1 MSKQWEGLNGEE
13 LSAFVANG
21 HADHEREEFAEYLE
35 QHGTERDFANWVE
48 SNPKPIKLALSL
60 FRHCPT
66 IAHTWLITALTNNA
80 TPTVHYDTLMQ
91 LGRYQMFNQ
100 TIPAYTSDV
109 LQYVDLSKIEFS
121 KLSTVFRVLLKDKS
135 FALIED
141 NWDIFLPVIIHDP
154 VKSCIDAAHNGWDL
168 RERLPQIAIPLESAN
183 EYFTA
188 CCVGG
193 VIERAR
199 LCNINPDQ
207 HEAIINAFVLTMSRN
222 NNNDPVLN
230 YLWDAYPNTPW
241 HNQSPMLSFLLH
253 ASVSMLQK
261 IVDHH
266 RTHAPEELEG
276 AALYLT
282 SCALSNDC
290 PQLYDLMLPFIG
302 PTEIYKVVY
311 SAIAVRNEKILT
323 DLLQLPNGEEN
334 FAKALKMCAELD
346 ESERMQW
353 GTEVY
358 NKYQNQVLHKNI
370 TSQRQPNPKK
380 KM

>member
-1 MSKQWEGLNGEE
+1 MSKQWESLNGEE

-35 QHGTERDFANWVE
+35 SNGTERDFASWVE
-48 SNPKPIKLALSL
+48 RNPKPIKLALSS

-66 IAHTWLITALTNNA
+66 IAHKWLIAALTSNA

-91 LGRYQMFNQ
+91 LGRYQMFNE
-100 TIPAYTSDV
+100 TVPAHTSDV
-109 LQYVDLSKIEFS
+109 LNCVDLSKIEFS
-121 KLSTVFRVLLKDKS
+121 KLSTIFRVLLKDKS

-141 NWDIFLPVIIHDP
+141 NWDIFLPVILHDP

-168 RERLPQIAIPLESAN
+168 RKPLPHIAIPLESTN

-193 VIERAR
+193 LIERAQ
-199 LCNINPDQ
+199 LCNINPEQ
-207 HEAIINAFVLTMSRN
+207 HETIINAFVLTMSRN

-230 YLWDAYPNTPW
+230 YLWEAYPNTPW
-241 HNQSPMLSFLLH
+241 HNPSPMLSCLMH
-253 ASVSMLQK
+253 ASVSMVQK

-266 RTHAPEELEG
+266 RTHAPKELEG
-276 AALYLT
+276 AALYST
-282 SCALSNDC
+282 ACALSNDC
-290 PQLYDLMLPFIG
+290 PELYDLMLPFIEQ
-302 PTEIYKVVY
+302 TELYKVVY
-311 SAIAVRNEKILT
+311 SAIDARNEKALM
-323 DLLQLPNGEEN
+323 DLLQLPSGEEN

-346 ESERMQW
+346 ESERVQW

-358 NKYQNQVLHKNI
+358 NKHQNELLHQEINGLAAA
-370 TSQRQPNPKK
+370 TRAR